1 MQQVFPTLPSRRNG
15 ESFEDRYGFRSDE
28 PCVRFKVLN
37 KGLRISLELIA
48 SDIAVPVSEARN
60 FSWKGISVIIIET
73 KMTFLSLPEL
83 PNTVSIWGGGGA
95 AQLLAS
101 LTWLQNCRVIYWG
114 DIDTHGFH
122 IVSRLRGGLPHLET
136 VMMDHL
142 TLEDCSSIVVSAR
155 EAKYED
161 TSMLTANEHVAYM
174 RVKLGQLLLEQ
185 EKIPHSYAVARLVS
199 ATTIRS

>member
-1 MQQVFPTLPSRRNG
+1 MQKNPRPGIYAREAPVQISTKFIEENKEILDLLLQQVFLALPSRRNG

-37 KGLRISLELIA
+37 KDLRISPGLIA
-48 SDIAVPVSEARN
+48 TDIAVPVSEARD
-60 FSWKGISVIIIET
+60 FSWNGISVIIIEN

-95 AQLLAS
+95 ARLLAS

-122 IVSRLRGGLPHLET
+122 IVSRLRGGS
-136 VMMDHL
+136 L
-142 TLEDCSSIVVSAR
+142 TLR
-155 EAKYED
+155 P
-161 TSMLTANEHVAYM
+161 L
-174 RVKLGQLLLEQ
+174 
-185 EKIPHSYAVARLVS
+185 
-199 ATTIRS
+199 